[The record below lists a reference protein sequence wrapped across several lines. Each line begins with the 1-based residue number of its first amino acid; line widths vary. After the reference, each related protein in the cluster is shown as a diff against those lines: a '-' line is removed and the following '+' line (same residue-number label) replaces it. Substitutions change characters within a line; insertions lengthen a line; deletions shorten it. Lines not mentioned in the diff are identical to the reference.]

1 MFLVDLQKQ
10 DRLIDIYFENASIF
24 FRTRAKI
31 QVVGSIKCPY

>member
-10 DRLIDIYFENASIF
+10 DRLIDIYFENAIF
-24 FRTRAKI
+24 FRTRARI